1 MSGAA
6 GAPAESRE
14 QAAAAWVEACQ
25 AACANGSFRLNCVT
39 FEHDVLI
46 LTSRG
51 MAVGNLGSSA
61 LTVKQLQLC
70 RIGIGCAAW
79 KELGGLASNLEAM
92 E

>member
-1 MSGAA
+1 M
-6 GAPAESRE
+6 
-14 QAAAAWVEACQ
+14 
-25 AACANGSFRLNCVT
+25 T